1 MAPAARCTRVASSF
15 RARAAYP
22 APTSEASP
30 RLLVALGAAA
40 DVSASGDLFIT
51 FPTFDDLVPTPNVV
65 MGMLTQHQPPHYPTQ
80 PGPRHAPASSLLTL
94 ALLAGGAPIIIAGP
108 PASSACDGTRHLVI
122 FGAYVHTRRPGTT
135 RSRPAR
141 LASLPRRHDGT
152 SGPRPR
158 DSTRSSPGPNDG
170 HRHSG
175 AVECDVRLRSAARVG
190 RSGVTRS
197 DPRPNGGHKHGRD
210 FRV

>member
-1 MAPAARCTRVASSF
+1 MGKTGQSSLGTRALVQVQYPTVHSRLCTLLSGIGDRIDPPALTTGLPRTKRVHCSTSVAPAPRRTRVASSF

-80 PGPRHAPASSLLTL
+80 PGPRHAPASSLLPL

-122 FGAYVHTRRPGTT
+122 FGAYVHTRRPCTT
-135 RSRPAR
+135 RGRSTR
-141 LASLPRRHDGT
+141 LASLPRRQ
-152 SGPRPR
+152 
-158 DSTRSSPGPNDG
+158 
-170 HRHSG
+170 
-175 AVECDVRLRSAARVG
+175 E
-190 RSGVTRS
+190 
-197 DPRPNGGHKHGRD
+197 
-210 FRV
+210 